1 MVTQHMNSRI
11 DWYSLLAPSF
21 HFILCLSFSYWP
33 SLSVRRRRLICIP
46 LSALNDSLPL
56 CIHLTRWSSVYFVC
70 VFMCECVGS
79 KCGHTYYSLLI
90 FRGRGRCYRR
100 HVFIW
105 LRFPKRDCNWS
116 HIYTLIIDTH
126 VHVCAPYN
134 LVCLPD
140 QQDRWTGDVRFSF

>member
-1 MVTQHMNSRI
+1 MLTQHMNSQI

-56 CIHLTRWSSVYFVC
+56 CIHLTLWCSVYFVC

-116 HIYTLIIDTH
+116 HMYTH
-126 VHVCAPYN
+126 MYMYVHRTTLCVYQTNRTDELEMC
-134 LVCLPD
+134 
-140 QQDRWTGDVRFSF
+140 TGDVRFSF